1 MPDLLKSHGT
11 ALSPLPARISKIA
24 AALFPRSLPAAV
36 ILALTEDSNQ
46 TKESMRFWLRPEELL
61 QLDRFSLEKRRREW
75 LGGRVCA
82 KQSLLLHL
90 DLADA
95 KYPLPSPGDCC
106 VENEESGRPHL
117 IFTGK
122 RSFEAVEISISHSK
136 NHATALCACRPCGI
150 DIQHPATNLYKVKE
164 RFADSKEEETLT
176 ASLKSHSPL
185 EQLVMLWSAKE
196 AVKKMLS
203 KNTMPGFHELIL
215 HTISGIEK
223 GGSIFHLTHPQSG
236 HSYPVVTGLLDNG
249 YGLALCC
256 LEPESLT
263 TTGQPGA

>member
-24 AALFPRSLPAAV
+24 DALFPRSLPAAV

-46 TKESMRFWLRPEELL
+46 TKESMSSWLRPEELL

-75 LGGRVCA
+75 LGGRICA

-90 DLADA
+90 DLAA
-95 KYPLPSPGDCC
+95 PPPLPSPGDCRI
-106 VENEESGRPHL
+106 ENEESGRPHL

-122 RSFEAVEISISHSK
+122 KTFGPVEISISHSK
-136 NHATALCACRPCGI
+136 NHATALCACSPCGI

-164 RFADSKEEETLT
+164 RFADSREEEILT
-176 ASLKSHSPL
+176 ASLRSHSPL

-215 HTISGIEK
+215 HTISGIEE
-223 GGSIFHLTHPQSG
+223 GASIFHLSHHPSG
-236 HSYPVVTGLLDNG
+236 HCYPVVTGLLGND

-256 LEPESLT
+256 LEAEYVT
-263 TTGQPGA
+263 AVRQYGE